1 MSIDWNHE
9 DAHVYGHV
17 KNAASREEALAYIAL
32 HRAEAAE
39 AERGRVVA
47 LFIEAWGEDTG
58 GPSPSNV
65 SALLD
70 KLWPGWD
77 LAL

>member
-1 MSIDWNHE
+1 MTPVTNHE
-9 DAHVYGHV
+9 DRHVYGHV
-17 KNAASREEALAYIAL
+17 KNAKTVEEALYYIAK
-32 HRAEAAE
+32 HRIDTADE
-39 AERGRVVA
+39 ERGRVVA

-65 SALLD
+65 TRLLD

-77 LAL
+77 LG